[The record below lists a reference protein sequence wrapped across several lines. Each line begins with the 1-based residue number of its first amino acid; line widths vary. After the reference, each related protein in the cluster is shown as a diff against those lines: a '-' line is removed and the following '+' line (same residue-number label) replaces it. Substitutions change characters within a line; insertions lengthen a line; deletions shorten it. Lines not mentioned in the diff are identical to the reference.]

1 MLSTPDIKLQSINN
15 QNHINQDQT
24 NNQTNQI
31 KTEILSLIS
40 EAESLK
46 SSDIHTATKTLYI
59 AANKLKYIEKEQD
72 KASVKNATQDKETL
86 EIIYLSKKGKLLYE
100 IEEYNN
106 ALDSYKQIQKKIP
119 ANFKVYKAIG
129 DCHRKLHN
137 YNEALKQYSIALERY
152 ENDENASKTDKA
164 AILNSKGL
172 TEIAL
177 DSTSFNVDHL
187 NNALEIFKEVIKL
200 NPNSPLYHCN
210 LGKVYHAL
218 SEKDSAI
225 LSFQKAHEL
234 IENNKFDE
242 ELNSE
247 NKAYI
252 EKVLNEFVSQVKDL
266 NKISLEKKDDVI
278 AKRENKFI
286 DTKLE
291 SLTNIDNEELNQELN
306 KEHKKILII
315 KQKLKIIQGIPPI
328 HEYYDG
334 FIFNINKSYSTAL
347 VVNSDIFNIST
358 SNLAVDTASTLISL
372 IPLVGEQLSKVVTT
386 VKEFVIEAQTKKAAN
401 NVCKFASGVT
411 EFKSLA
417 QEAVLDSIFSRKDA
431 LSTID
436 PEKYILRTWSDK
448 FKNLVEKTQDK
459 IETKLYGT
467 RDETPMQKLGYKDSC
482 ELVEKIASG
491 EIYKGE
497 IAVRISPAEK
507 ASRLNNEASSI
518 IDKEL
523 ANWSKQYTE
532 QPQTVKN
539 VQVANKTPCCLI
551 FAQNDITYDN
561 ELLNHPNILKSLL
574 SNYGLLQIL
583 DLSSQLDKD
592 LILEASITN
601 DPEIVLAG
609 LMSIE
614 SSYYSILT

>member
-1 MLSTPDIKLQSINN
+1 
-15 QNHINQDQT
+15 
-24 NNQTNQI
+24 
-31 KTEILSLIS
+31 
-40 EAESLK
+40 
-46 SSDIHTATKTLYI
+46 
-59 AANKLKYIEKEQD
+59 
-72 KASVKNATQDKETL
+72 
-86 EIIYLSKKGKLLYE
+86 
-100 IEEYNN
+100 
-106 ALDSYKQIQKKIP
+106 
-119 ANFKVYKAIG
+119 
-129 DCHRKLHN
+129 
-137 YNEALKQYSIALERY
+137 
-152 ENDENASKTDKA
+152 
-164 AILNSKGL
+164 
-172 TEIAL
+172 
-177 DSTSFNVDHL
+177 L
-187 NNALEIFKEVIKL
+187 NNALEIFKEAIKL

-234 IENNKFDE
+234 IENNKFGE

-278 AKRENKFI
+278 AKRELKFI

-291 SLTNIDNEELNQELN
+291 SLTKDIDNEEQNQ
-306 KEHKKILII
+306 EHKKILDT
-315 KQKLKIIQGIPPI
+315 KEKLKIVQGIQPI
-328 HEYYDG
+328 YEYYDG

-347 VVNSDIFNIST
+347 VVNSDTFNIST
-358 SNLAVDTASTLISL
+358 SNLAVDTASKLISL
-372 IPLVGEQLSKVVTT
+372 IPLVGETASQVVDT
-386 VKEFVIEAQTKKAAN
+386 VKDFVIEAQTKRAAN

-411 EFKSLA
+411 EFESLA
-417 QEAVLDSIFSRKDA
+417 QDAVLGSIFSKKDA
-431 LSTID
+431 LSTVD
-436 PEKYILRTWSDK
+436 PEKYILRTWADK
-448 FKNLVEKTQDK
+448 FKNIVEKTQDK

-467 RDETPMQKLGYKDSC
+467 RYETPMQKLGYKDSC

-497 IAVRISPAEK
+497 IAIRISPAEK
-507 ASRLNNEASSI
+507 VSRLNNEASSI

-523 ANWSKQYTE
+523 ENWSKQYTE

-539 VQVANKTPCCLI
+539 VQAANNASCCLI
-551 FAQNDITYDN
+551 FAQNGITYDN

-574 SNYGLLQIL
+574 NNYGLSQIL

-614 SSYYSILT
+614 SSY